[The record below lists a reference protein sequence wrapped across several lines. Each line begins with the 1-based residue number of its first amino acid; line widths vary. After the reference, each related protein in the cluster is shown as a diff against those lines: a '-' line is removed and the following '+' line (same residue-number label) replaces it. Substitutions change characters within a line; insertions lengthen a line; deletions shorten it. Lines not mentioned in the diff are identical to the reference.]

1 LLTNN
6 LLKAI
11 SPGTH
16 LLFSGDIDQ
25 LPAVGAGDVLRD
37 MIASEQIPL
46 TCLTTIFRQAADSQI
61 ITNAHRI
68 NQGQMPFFAKDA
80 GQFYLFPAED
90 AVAAA
95 DWVVD
100 VVTERIP
107 QKFSFDPV
115 QDIQVLSPM
124 YRGAAGVQALN
135 QRLQEKLNPG
145 TPGKSERQ
153 LYGTIFRPGDKV
165 MQTRNNYDKDVYNGD
180 IGFVRQIEMVE
191 QQLRID
197 FDGRL
202 VPYEWDE
209 ADELILAYAV
219 SVHKSQG
226 SEFPVVVMPVVTQ
239 HYMMLQRN
247 LLYTAITRAK
257 KLCVLTGSKRAIGMA
272 VSNNKVAHRFS
283 ALDRRL
289 K

>member
-1 LLTNN
+1 MGL
-6 LLKAI
+6 
-11 SPGTH
+11 
-16 LLFSGDIDQ
+16 
-25 LPAVGAGDVLRD
+25 
-37 MIASEQIPL
+37 
-46 TCLTTIFRQAADSQI
+46 
-61 ITNAHRI
+61 
-68 NQGQMPFFAKDA
+68 
-80 GQFYLFPAED
+80 PAED
-90 AVAAA
+90 ATAAA

-107 QKFSFDPV
+107 QKFGFDPV

-135 QRLQEKLNPG
+135 QRLQEKLNP
-145 TPGKSERQ
+145 PAASKPERQ

-180 IGFVRQIEMVE
+180 IGFVRKIDMLE

-272 VSNNKVAHRFS
+272 VGNNKVAHRFT
-283 ALDRRL
+283 ALDLRL